1 MTPHW
6 LVIGA
11 VGRAAP
17 HPLVREV
24 ELEAVAVTDAVV
36 LERLLLLHPDD
47 LDRAVL
53 LVSRKVN
60 LVKPVFLTLSLP
72 ELRHRVMVGAS
83 KASSVLF
90 AVSLCLLALSHHL
103 LDLARPLG
111 HALRPNPLLLA
122 SLVLRLRLLR
132 LLLALRDLVLGL
144 NLRPRLGLVRE
155 DFDGWRLPLM
165 HQLLEHQVPV
175 RLFLPSDLGD
185 SLVLKLWLHWTHV
198 LLLNLSRDIPLV
210 LAWASLS

>member
-6 LVIGA
+6 LVILA

-60 LVKPVFLTLSLP
+60 LFKPVSLTLSLP

-90 AVSLCLLALSHHL
+90 AVSLCLLALAHHL
-103 LDLARPLG
+103 LDLARPGIAGEDL
-111 HALRPNPLLLA
+111 LPNPLLLG
-122 SLVLRLRLLR
+122 SLVLRLRHLR
-132 LLLALRDLVLGL
+132 LLPALRDLVLGL
-144 NLRPRLGLVRE
+144 NLRPRLGLVQE

-175 RLFLPSDLGD
+175 RLVLPADLGD
-185 SLVLKLWLHWTHV
+185 SLVLMLWLHWTHF
-198 LLLNLSRDIPLV
+198 L
-210 LAWASLS
+210 